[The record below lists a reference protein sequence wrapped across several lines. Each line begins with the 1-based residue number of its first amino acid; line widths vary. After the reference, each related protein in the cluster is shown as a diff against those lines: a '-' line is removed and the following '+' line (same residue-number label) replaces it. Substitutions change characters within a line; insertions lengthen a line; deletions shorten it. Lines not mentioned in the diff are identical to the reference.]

1 VFSVPHFERNA
12 GRCDPGERL
21 KTMEPA
27 VHLLPKEIDDEGA
40 LIKLNAVGMGVDVLT
55 SKQEE
60 IWLNAA
66 TG

>member
-1 VFSVPHFERNA
+1 
-12 GRCDPGERL
+12 
-21 KTMEPA
+21 MEPA

>member
-1 VFSVPHFERNA
+1 M
-12 GRCDPGERL
+12 DL
-21 KTMEPA
+21 A

-40 LIKLNAVGMGVDVLT
+40 RIKLNAVGMGVDALP
-55 SKQEE
+55 SEQEE

>member
-1 VFSVPHFERNA
+1 
-12 GRCDPGERL
+12 
-21 KTMEPA
+21 MESA